1 MGEEDR
7 DAAAAAEDLRRGGRR
22 TAEDSAVEGGVL
34 RRRNEAGA
42 VKPVCGFSSRVPVS
56 EVSNQRIS
64 RGKTPER
71 TGAFLA

>member
-42 VKPVCGFSSRVPVS
+42 VEPVRGLSGRVFACQGA
-56 EVSNQRIS
+56 NQRLP
-64 RGKTPER
+64 RGQT
-71 TGAFLA
+71 TC